1 LLKINKITLK
11 RYTIDMYIHMI
22 KWIKEWFYIIWSCRT
37 LLLYLM
43 SPLSQLL
50 ISHCIHLNKL
60 SQIITYPSTTWHEQH
75 DIFRRFVDSQSNFIT
90 QHKNLKNYQTSNS
103 LADQFQYNTE
113 YKSCDNGDIK
123 YNSRVL
129 QDLII

>member
-1 LLKINKITLK
+1 MIRGVALKEGDSCIVIKELLKINKITLK

-22 KWIKEWFYIIWSCRT
+22 KWLKEWFYIIWSCRT

-60 SQIITYPSTTWHEQH
+60 SQIITYPSTTWHEQY
-75 DIFRRFVDSQSNFIT
+75 DIFCRFVDSQSNFIT

-113 YKSCDNGDIK
+113 Y
-123 YNSRVL
+123 
-129 QDLII
+129 